1 LKDLV
6 KNRKENDLIDN
17 SLPLD
22 FEDEEE
28 VKDE

>member
-1 LKDLV
+1 LKDPV
-6 KNRKENDLIDN
+6 KNHKENDLIDN
-17 SLPLD
+17 FLPLD

>member
-1 LKDLV
+1 LKDPV
-6 KNRKENDLIDN
+6 KNHKEKDLINN
-17 SLPLD
+17 SQLLD

>member
-1 LKDLV
+1 LKDPV

-17 SLPLD
+17 SPLLD

-28 VKDE
+28 VKDG

>member
-1 LKDLV
+1 LKDPV

-17 SLPLD
+17 FLPLD